1 MRRNELGLIESLTA
15 VFGKGKDIPGIGIM
29 FGGFD
34 APPTRPKRNPKSD
47 CDGCG
52 KTRVLGFF
60 DSGGD
65 SFNFCYKCANDMF
78 GHTYITSRLSRRKF
92 YEHVG
97 NN

>member
-1 MRRNELGLIESLTA
+1 LGLIESLTA
-15 VFGKGKDIPGIGIM
+15 VFGKGKDIPGVGIM

-34 APPTRPKRNPKSD
+34 TPPTKPKRNPKSN
-47 CDGCG
+47 CDGCD

-60 DSGGD
+60 QSGGD
-65 SFNFCYKCANDMF
+65 SFCYCYNCANHMY
-78 GHTYITSRLSRRKF
+78 GHTYTSSKMSRRKF

>member
-1 MRRNELGLIESLTA
+1 MGLIDSLTA
-15 VFGKGKDIPGIGIM
+15 VFGKGKDIPGVGIM

-34 APPTRPKRNPKSD
+34 TPPTKPKRNPKSN
-47 CDGCG
+47 CDGCD

-60 DSGGD
+60 QSGGD
-65 SFNFCYKCANDMF
+65 SFCYCYNCANHMY
-78 GHTYITSRLSRRKF
+78 GHTYTSSKMSRRKF

>member
-1 MRRNELGLIESLTA
+1 MNLINSLTA
-15 VFGKGKDIPGIGIM
+15 VFGKGKDIPGVGIM

-34 APPTRPKRNPKSD
+34 TPPTKPKRNPKSN
-47 CDGCG
+47 CDGCD

-60 DSGGD
+60 QSGGD
-65 SFNFCYKCANDMF
+65 SFCYCYNCANHMY
-78 GHTYITSRLSRRKF
+78 GHTYTSSKMSRRKF

>member
-1 MRRNELGLIESLTA
+1 MSFLIDSLTA
-15 VFGKGKDIPGIGIM
+15 VFGKGKDIPGVGIM

-34 APPTRPKRNPKSD
+34 TPPTKPKRNPKSN
-47 CDGCG
+47 CDGCD

-60 DSGGD
+60 QSGGD
-65 SFNFCYKCANDMF
+65 SFCYCYNCANHMY
-78 GHTYITSRLSRRKF
+78 GHTYTSSKMSRRKF

>member
-1 MRRNELGLIESLTA
+1 MNLIDSLTA
-15 VFGKGKDIPGIGIM
+15 VFGKGKDIPGVGIM

-34 APPTRPKRNPKSD
+34 TPPTKPKRNPKSN
-47 CDGCG
+47 CDGCD

-60 DSGGD
+60 QSGGD
-65 SFNFCYKCANDMF
+65 SFCYCYNCANHMY
-78 GHTYITSRLSRRKF
+78 GHTYTSSKMSRRKF

>member
-1 MRRNELGLIESLTA
+1 MGLIESLTA
-15 VFGKGKDIPGIGIM
+15 VFGKGKDIPGVGIM

-34 APPTRPKRNPKSD
+34 TPPTKPKRNPKSN
-47 CDGCG
+47 CDGCD

-60 DSGGD
+60 QSGGD
-65 SFNFCYKCANDMF
+65 SFCYCYNCANHMY
-78 GHTYITSRLSRRKF
+78 GHTYTSSKMSRRKF